1 MLFYHD
7 GNVLINID
15 SGLKIS
21 VNGSVIS
28 YTHPL
33 KEEDI
38 HFTEFVD
45 ADTAR
50 ARFEGIVEKL
60 AVSHSLV

>member
-21 VNGSVIS
+21 V
-28 YTHPL
+28 
-33 KEEDI
+33 EDSDLVFRSPQKMVHGI
-38 HFTEFVD
+38 NFPD
-45 ADTAR
+45 ANAAK
-50 ARFEGIVEKL
+50 ARFNGIVEKL